1 MNQFI
6 LNIMIVY
13 SIASIVYLLSLIF
26 MKSTQIKDILYED
39 QLEEYNK
46 IKKKKIMVFIIGVV
60 LGLCFIIMFDKIS
73 VNTNTDIKSSVVS
86 IKKIKNVVEDIS
98 DISVI

>member
-6 LNIMIVY
+6 LNVMIVY
-13 SIASIVYLLSLIF
+13 SIASIIYLLSLVLL
-26 MKSTQIKDILYED
+26 KSKKIKDLLNDE

-46 IKKKKIMVFIIGVV
+46 IRKQKIMVFIIGIVI
-60 LGLCFIIMFDKIS
+60 GLCFIILFDNFFNKEAISKATIS
-73 VNTNTDIKSSVVS
+73 V
-86 IKKIKNVVEDIS
+86 KNIVEDVS

>member
-1 MNQFI
+1 MNQFV

-13 SIASIVYLLSLIF
+13 SIASIIYLLSLFF
-26 MKSTQIKDILYED
+26 MKSKKIKDILNNE

-46 IKKKKIMVFIIGVV
+46 IRKQKIMIFIIGIVI
-60 LGLCFIIMFDKIS
+60 GLCFIILFDNIS
-73 VNTNTDIKSSVVS
+73 KTETIINKSSVNM
-86 IKKIKNVVEDIS
+86 KNIVEDVS